1 MGVQPTFVI
10 PSSGEFSKE
19 IEAHGYDYI
28 ISNFGAWTTYKGS
41 LTLRIILGFIY
52 YFILELPAYFKLK
65 RKIKKLRPDIIHS
78 NSTTTSMGYRLA
90 KDLKIPHVWHIREYG
105 LLDHGWNHF
114 PSKEKFDKLY
124 TDKLNYSISIT
135 DTVYQYHG
143 SPRNGIVVYDGVFD
157 ANNVPKLKDEKE
169 PYFLYV
175 GRVIESKGVKD
186 LLNVYI
192 KYLHNV
198 KEPCRL
204 KIAGEGNLVS
214 YINEWKQKNGCSDM
228 IELLGYR
235 KDIPELMSNAKCLI
249 VPSPNEAFGFITAEG
264 MFNGC
269 LVVGKN
275 TAGTK
280 IQFDNCKKY
289 AGRDLAVRYYT
300 DEEMLCALINITLNQ
315 IEDIKEIL
323 ADAQQSV
330 IGIYSTDTSSS
341 AVYNYYNKI
350 LGL

>member
-1 MGVQPTFVI
+1 
-10 PSSGEFSKE
+10 
-19 IEAHGYDYI
+19 
-28 ISNFGAWTTYKGS
+28 
-41 LTLRIILGFIY
+41 
-52 YFILELPAYFKLK
+52 
-65 RKIKKLRPDIIHS
+65 
-78 NSTTTSMGYRLA
+78 MGYRLA

-135 DTVYQYHG
+135 DTVYLYHG

-198 KEPCRL
+198 QEPCRL

-330 IGIYSTDTSSS
+330 IGIYSTDTSSA